1 MSIFLID
8 AGREWRESQRQ
19 VLYVAREL
27 RKKGLPA
34 HIVAEPGGDLLRKA
48 SEEGLATI
56 ALRMHGR
63 LGFTVKRSLARHMRA
78 RACKLAHVH
87 ETFGAG
93 LGLAAAAAAEVPI
106 RILSR
111 PADSSPLEGKLPFA
125 SIDAVVAGS
134 DGVRS
139 ILARGGIAQDRIEV
153 VPPGL
158 DFSRFTTEPRG
169 DFVRGELGFGPDD
182 FLVGA
187 VLPLEDER
195 GLRSLLDAAGL
206 ARAQSSKV
214 KVVVLGE
221 GSLRLESGA
230 PDAPEP
236 APPAEGIHYFLGVWK
251 NAPKILA
258 SLDMFVVFSHLD
270 GLQGF
275 LIEAMAARPPRRR
288 GGRRD
293 VAGPHHPPRVRP
305 PRPGPQRQ
313 VPGRRRR
320 QDPLRQEPG
329 RAAGGRRPGGRARK
343 VFGRGHGPADHRRLR
358 VPRPPQRDQA
368 RLSL

>member
-1 MSIFLID
+1 VSIFLID

-48 SEEGLATI
+48 SEEGLATT

-78 RACKLAHVH
+78 RACRLAHVH

-111 PADSSPLEGKLPFA
+111 PADSSPLEGKLPLA
-125 SIDAVVAGS
+125 SIDAVIAGS

-139 ILARGGIAQDRIEV
+139 ILARGGVAQDRIEV

-187 VLPLEDER
+187 VLPLADER
-195 GLRSLLDAAGL
+195 GFRSLLDAAGL
-206 ARAQSSKV
+206 ARAQSPKV

-221 GSLRLESGA
+221 GSLRLESGV

-251 NAPKILA
+251 NAPRILA

-275 LIEAMAARPPRRR
+275 LIEAMAAGLPVAAADVGTSRDLITHRESGLLVPARNPRALADAIVKIHFDKNLAAR
-288 GGRRD
+288 
-293 VAGPHHPPRVRP
+293 
-305 PRPGPQRQ
+305 
-313 VPGRRRR
+313 
-320 QDPLRQEPG
+320 L
-329 RAAGGRRPGGRARK
+329 AAGGREAVLEKYSAEAMARRIIGVYEFRAHRK
-343 VFGRGHGPADHRRLR
+343 GIKLA
-358 VPRPPQRDQA
+358 
-368 RLSL
+368 

>member
-1 MSIFLID
+1 VSIFLVD

-19 VLYVAREL
+19 VLYIAREL

-63 LGFTVKRSLARHMRA
+63 LPFIVKRSLARHMRA
-78 RACKLAHVH
+78 RACKLAHFH

-93 LGLAAAAAAEVPI
+93 LGLAAAAAADVPI
-106 RILSR
+106 RVLSR

-125 SIDAVVAGS
+125 SIDAVIAGT

-139 ILARGGIAQDRIEV
+139 ILSRGGIAQDRIEI

-169 DFVRGELGFGPDD
+169 DFVRRELGFGPED
-182 FLVGA
+182 FLIGA
-187 VLPLEDER
+187 ILPLEDER
-195 GLRSLLDAAGL
+195 GLRALLDAAGL
-206 ARAQSSKV
+206 ARAQSPKV
-214 KVVVLGE
+214 KVVVFGE
-221 GSLRLESGA
+221 GSLRLDTGA

-236 APPAEGIHYFLGVWK
+236 APPAEGIHYFLGAWK

-275 LIEAMAARPPRRR
+275 LIEAMASGLPVAAADVGTSRDLITHRESGLLVPARNARSLADAIVKIHFDKNLAAR
-288 GGRRD
+288 
-293 VAGPHHPPRVRP
+293 
-305 PRPGPQRQ
+305 
-313 VPGRRRR
+313 
-320 QDPLRQEPG
+320 L
-329 RAAGGRRPGGRARK
+329 AAGGRESVLEKYSAEAMARRIIGVYEFRAHRK
-343 VFGRGHGPADHRRLR
+343 GIKLA
-358 VPRPPQRDQA
+358 
-368 RLSL
+368 

>member
-1 MSIFLID
+1 VSIFLVD

-19 VLYVAREL
+19 VLYIAREL

-63 LGFTVKRSLARHMRA
+63 LAFIVKRSLARHMRA
-78 RACKLAHVH
+78 RACKLAHFH

-93 LGLAAAAAAEVPI
+93 LGLAAAAAADVPI
-106 RILSR
+106 RVLSR

-125 SIDAVVAGS
+125 SIDAVIAGT

-139 ILARGGIAQDRIEV
+139 ILSRGGIAQDRIEV

-169 DFVRGELGFGPDD
+169 DFVRRELGFGPED
-182 FLVGA
+182 FLIGA
-187 VLPLEDER
+187 ILPLEDER
-195 GLRSLLDAAGL
+195 GLRALLDAAGL
-206 ARAQSSKV
+206 ARAQSPKV
-214 KVVVLGE
+214 KVVVFGE
-221 GSLRLESGA
+221 GSLRLDTGA

-236 APPAEGIHYFLGVWK
+236 APPAEGIHYFLGAWK

-275 LIEAMAARPPRRR
+275 LIEAMASGLPVAAADVGTSRDLITHRESGLLVPARNARSLADAIVKIHFDKNLAAR
-288 GGRRD
+288 
-293 VAGPHHPPRVRP
+293 
-305 PRPGPQRQ
+305 
-313 VPGRRRR
+313 
-320 QDPLRQEPG
+320 L
-329 RAAGGRRPGGRARK
+329 AAGGRESVLEKYSAEAMARRIIGVYEFRAHRK
-343 VFGRGHGPADHRRLR
+343 GIKLA
-358 VPRPPQRDQA
+358 
-368 RLSL
+368 